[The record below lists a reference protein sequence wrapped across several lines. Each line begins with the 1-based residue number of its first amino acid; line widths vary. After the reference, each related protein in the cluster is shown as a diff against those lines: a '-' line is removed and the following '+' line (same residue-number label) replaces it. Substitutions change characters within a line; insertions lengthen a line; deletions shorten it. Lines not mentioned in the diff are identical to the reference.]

1 MEGLFNFEL
10 DLMDKLGRVLPEFI
24 KQLALLLT
32 EFGGQTIL
40 IGIIGIIYW
49 IIDKKLGEKIG
60 FIAIA
65 NVGLNNILKGC
76 FMEKRPFQHDGYAHL
91 EAFPGEGSPSGSSFP
106 SGHSQNSATIYS
118 LVAMNFKQKWLKIVS
133 IVLLI
138 IVPLTRVIIGVHFPH
153 DVLVGSLLGIGVA
166 VLLSHLYNKYYEK
179 RQYLYIAVIILYLP
193 FMFIVPTKDFFV
205 GYGLLLGFVLGTT
218 IERRYINFSNDV
230 SWKKM
235 ILRILAGLVTILIF
249 KAGFKA
255 LLSLIFED
263 IPYIFDLIR
272 YFLIAFAA
280 TGLVPFLFKS
290 EKNTKGI

>member
-1 MEGLFNFEL
+1 MENFINFEL
-10 DLMDKLGRVLPEFI
+10 DLMEKLGEILPEFI
-24 KQLALLLT
+24 KYLALYLT
-32 EFGGQTIL
+32 EFGGQTVL

-106 SGHSQNSATIYS
+106 SGHSQNSSTIYS
-118 LVAMNFKQKWLKIVS
+118 LVAMNTKKRWIRIIS
-133 IVLLI
+133 IVLLV
-138 IVPLTRVIIGVHFPH
+138 IVPITRVIIGVHFPH
-153 DVLVGSLLGIGVA
+153 DVLVGTLLGLGVA
-166 VLLSHLYNKYYEK
+166 FLLSYLYDKFYEK
-179 RQYLYIAVIILYLP
+179 RHYLYLAVIVLYLP

-205 GYGLLLGFVLGTT
+205 GYGLILGFVLGTS
-218 IERRYINFSNDV
+218 IEKKYINFSNDV

-235 ILRILAGLVTILIF
+235 ILRILAGVVTILIF

-255 LLSLIFED
+255 ILSLIFEE

-290 EKNTKGI
+290 EKNPKGI